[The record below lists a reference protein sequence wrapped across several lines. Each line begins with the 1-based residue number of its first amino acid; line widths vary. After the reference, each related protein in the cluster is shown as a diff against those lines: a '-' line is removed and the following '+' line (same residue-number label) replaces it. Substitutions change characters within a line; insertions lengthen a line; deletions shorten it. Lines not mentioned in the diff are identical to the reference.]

1 MSCLFKGDFTDFTQQ
16 LEGLASIYQLNAEQK
31 IKSKAFVALQALET
45 DLTNVFMF
53 QNMYKDPQLL
63 LLKSAVGILQ
73 TRRGGHPMKLTY
85 YVSPYDLIDSDSK
98 TLTPL
103 TIDLISSKNL
113 GMSVTVNLEASAAKK
128 LQTQPILVI
137 NKDSQGRNTLGYTP
151 LGQHNSTM
159 LPASFVLKLNK
170 SLVICNSLRAQ
181 LQQITELSFGDEK
194 DTPMLTLITQNETK
208 TTFNSISK
216 GLFVSLTDQN
226 HCYFLTNS
234 KNLDAITISS
244 VPFTEPSQVPLILN
258 LLRLQAAFNSLI
270 SSCIRLKGKQGK
282 FN

>member
-1 MSCLFKGDFTDFTQQ
+1 M
-16 LEGLASIYQLNAEQK
+16 NAEQK

-45 DLTNVFMF
+45 DLTNVFLF
-53 QNMYKDPQLL
+53 QNVYKDPQIL

-85 YVSPYDLIDSDSK
+85 YVSPYDLVDSDSK
-98 TLTPL
+98 TLTQL

-113 GMSVTVNLEASAAKK
+113 GMSVTVNLEANEAKK
-128 LQTQPILVI
+128 LQTQPILVM
-137 NKDSQGRNTLGYTP
+137 NKDAQGRNTPGYTP

-170 SLVICNSLRAQ
+170 PLVICKSLVAQ
-181 LQQITELSFGDEK
+181 LQQITELSFGDVK
-194 DTPMLTLITQNETK
+194 DTPMLTLIAENETRAK
-208 TTFNSISK
+208 FNSISK
-216 GLFVSLTDQN
+216 GLFVSLPDHN

-234 KNLDAITISS
+234 KNLDAITLSS

-270 SSCIRLKGKQGK
+270 TSCIRLKGKQGMFHLIWTTFK
-282 FN
+282 KHSN